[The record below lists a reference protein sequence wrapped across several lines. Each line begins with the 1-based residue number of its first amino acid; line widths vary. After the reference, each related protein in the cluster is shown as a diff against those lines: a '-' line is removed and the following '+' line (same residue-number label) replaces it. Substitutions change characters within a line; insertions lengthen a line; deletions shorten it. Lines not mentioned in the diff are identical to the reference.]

1 VLDRVLKAAEEAGVP
16 AAEIGE
22 VGGED
27 LVVKSAG
34 ETLRASVAGLHE
46 IWSTALPK
54 ALGL

>member
-1 VLDRVLKAAEEAGVP
+1 VDRLLAAAEQAGVP

-27 LVVKSAG
+27 LVVKSGG
-34 ETLRASVAGLHE
+34 ETLRASVAGLHG